1 MRLSDG
7 LKELDSIY
15 APMPARIAAV
25 RKITE
30 MENLY
35 TIELPHKYRIRH
47 RPGQFVQLSILGV
60 GEAPI
65 SISSSPSRSDSAF
78 ELCVRRAGD
87 LTSALHRMKRGDLVG
102 IRGPFGRG
110 FPVDNFQGKD
120 ILFVAG
126 GLGLA
131 PLRSL
136 INQILDLRGNY
147 GRVIILYGAR
157 SPKAMLFQG
166 ELIEWAARADVELHL
181 TVDNPDGEW
190 ANSVGVITTLFK
202 EVDIFPRNTAAVV
215 VGPPIMYK
223 FVIQELLNI
232 DIPKGNIWLSFER
245 RMKCGVG
252 KCGHCQMNHLYTCQ
266 AGPTYSYAE
275 IEGLPEAL
283 G

>member
-1 MRLSDG
+1 MRLIDG
-7 LKELDSIY
+7 LKQADSIY
-15 APMPARIAAV
+15 MPIPARIAA
-25 RKITE
+25 IQPLTE
-30 MENLY
+30 MEQLF
-35 TIELPHKYRIRH
+35 TIELPHEYRIRH

-65 SISSSPSRSDSAF
+65 SISSSPSRSSSAF
-78 ELCVRRAGD
+78 ELCVRKAGD
-87 LTSALHRMKRGDLVG
+87 LTKALHRMKRGDLVG

-110 FPVDNFQGKD
+110 FPVDHFQGKD
-120 ILFVAG
+120 ILFIAG
-126 GLGLA
+126 GLGMA

-136 INQILDLRGNY
+136 INEILDLRGNY

-157 SPKAMLFQG
+157 EPQNLLFQS
-166 ELIEWAARADVELHL
+166 ELIEWAARSDVELHL
-181 TVDNPDGEW
+181 TVDHPDTKW
-190 ANSVGVITTLFK
+190 ANSVGVITTLFD
-202 EVDIFPRNTAAVV
+202 EVEIFPRNTAAVV

-223 FVIQELLNI
+223 FVIEELLEI
-232 DIPKGNIWLSFER
+232 PIPKGNIWLSFER